1 VLAAHVESGGSVSD
15 AAAGVGIRRST
26 AKRRLPTLRARPGLT
41 TEHLIYRGRAE
52 GWLVRAESGA
62 LARPLLTVRHDDD
75 LASGVP
81 LVQVP
86 KGLAGLAQRI
96 RPPDGGAAIGE
107 SLQVPEK
114 SKEKAD
120 LMHAIYDG
128 ITVAGPEIVGVRLTS
143 AAYAHGLAL
152 ALPEKA
158 AMARPTGLEPA
169 TFGSGTQRSIH

>member
-1 VLAAHVESGGSVSD
+1 
-15 AAAGVGIRRST
+15 
-26 AKRRLPTLRARPGLT
+26 
-41 TEHLIYRGRAE
+41 
-52 GWLVRAESGA
+52 
-62 LARPLLTVRHDDD
+62 LLTVRHDDD

-107 SLQVPEK
+107 SLQVAEK

-128 ITVAGPEIVGVRLTS
+128 ITVAGPEIVGVRLTH

-152 ALPEKA
+152 ALPTNVA
-158 AMARPTGLEPA
+158 LARPTGLEPA